1 MTWLWWVLGLVVV
14 LAIPRLLRWAR
25 LRSMLVHHADL
36 RSVRVRWWWRNRRIQ
51 REVMR
56 TFDDVSEEF
65 EEAASQGFMRAPGE
79 TDEQLRNRIRV
90 RLTPYGR
97 ELVDEL
103 ARDELRT
110 GAKPRDGP

>member
-1 MTWLWWVLGLVVV
+1 MTWLWWVLGLVAVV
-14 LAIPRLLRWAR
+14 AILRLLRWAR

-56 TFDDVSEEF
+56 TFDDS
-65 EEAASQGFMRAPGE
+65 FMRAPGE
-79 TDEQLRNRIRV
+79 TDEQLRDRISV
-90 RLTPYGR
+90 RLTPFGR

-103 ARDELRT
+103 SRDELRT